1 MASVFLWNCFSTIG
15 NTNNR
20 TKETKEEIVGVYGG
34 MEECH
39 VDSQRN
45 TPCHTKGNDFDGKAT
60 SPVSTANEEVR
71 QYLGR
76 DQMMLQARQGN
87 AWEFRAHD
95 FGLFPMNLA
104 ATISFSGNETDYD
117 TRDGLVPR
125 IRRGWV
131 SSTVGTPFRSC

>member
-1 MASVFLWNCFSTIG
+1 
-15 NTNNR
+15 
-20 TKETKEEIVGVYGG
+20 

-39 VDSQRN
+39 VDSHRN

-60 SPVSTANEEVR
+60 SPVSTANEEVI

-95 FGLFPMNLA
+95 FGLFPTNLA

-117 TRDGLVPR
+117 TRDGLVPA
-125 IRRGWV
+125 IRRRWV
-131 SSTVGTPFRSC
+131 SFTIGTPFRSSKNSVFWGWGRDQLKQKT